1 MDDNFYRGRA
11 RVLRELAKE
20 ADPFIKNRLLHL
32 ASNYDDMTTL
42 RDRAEKPEL
51 DSMSDSRDSN

>member
-20 ADPFIKNRLLHL
+20 ADPFIKKRLLHL
-32 ASNYDDMTTL
+32 ANNYDDMTAPTTTH
-42 RDRAEKPEL
+42 DQAEGRPKL
-51 DSMSDSRDSN
+51 SRDGN